1 MKKNFSETE
10 VVSGGTVL
18 RLIAELAR
26 VHHKNMNLDSLNLVS
41 AGFEELTINQLREGI
56 MYCYDKGLVL
66 RADDGSI
73 YLNPCVTSLLEA
85 EKLLEAVGFALE
97 NICIR
102 CDGLLKYEDFM
113 KDDNEELL
121 YAAFVY
127 DLPEESVSVI
137 RELLLEWHLVRL
149 DGIGNIIV
157 E

>member
-1 MKKNFSETE
+1 MKKNFSIKEATN
-10 VVSGGTVL
+10 GGTVL

-73 YLNPCVTSLLEA
+73 YLNPCVTSLEA
-85 EKLLEAVGFALE
+85 EKLLEAMGFALE
-97 NICIR
+97 SICIR
-102 CDGLLKYEDFM
+102 YDGLLEYEDFM